1 MNTENT
7 SDTSR
12 NTSNEFKSKLDKL
25 KAAPVSVVVDQ
36 TNYSEHASTKR
47 SRFFWFWVLVYS
59 AIIFFGAYH
68 FIEKGGMTLSVIM
81 LLCAVFIHI
90 YTASIELPPLDGADP
105 VKKREF
111 EESNHWQRQKWMIFA
126 YGFMLFSLLMTFYP
140 FVVPYGS
147 HDGKSAD
154 EYLETIRE
162 RPIALFIGYSVNS
175 KDKHSDHSQVLQP
188 TVHEQPDSAMAP
200 NEDAKAEINSPDAKR
215 NGSGIKIQAE
225 WIINIGGYVEACATD
240 PNRNNGV
247 AAVCSVSGGLQV
259 PLYFIILALM
269 GGSIS
274 LTRRLPELQKMASSA
289 YVATENQPKLSQ
301 HEFREYLIFHIVQ
314 FISAPF
320 LAILAYYLVEP
331 SNTANSVALAFIAG
345 FASESIL
352 LMIRSVAEKIS
363 PKTTDTTQ
371 YGTITGVVTLVQT
384 DKTMRPATKAEVSL
398 VDLPHVT
405 TLTDEQGLYVLGN
418 VPVGMNNIRVVCTG
432 AKEKTDSVK
441 IEHSQ
446 AVVRKNVTVEA

>member
-1 MNTENT
+1 MNTENI
-7 SDTSR
+7 SDIPKSASNDSKPRLNHSKTESAQQMAGSI
-12 NTSNEFKSKLDKL
+12 NSNERS
-25 KAAPVSVVVDQ
+25 VSQ
-36 TNYSEHASTKR
+36 LR
-47 SRFFWFWVLVYS
+47 LFWFWILAY
-59 AIIFFGAYH
+59 GATISYGIYH
-68 FIEKGGMTLSVIM
+68 FNKANSATFSIVI
-81 LLCAVFIHI
+81 LVCLIFVHI
-90 YTASIELPPLDGADP
+90 YTESIELTPLEGANP
-105 VKKREF
+105 GKKREF
-111 EESNHWQRQKWMIFA
+111 EENRRLQRQRWMIFA
-126 YGFMLFSLLMTFYP
+126 YGFMLFSLIMTLYP
-140 FVVPYGS
+140 FVVPYGDNAS
-147 HDGKSAD
+147 KKD
-154 EYLETIRE
+154 YLDTIRE
-162 RPIALFIGYSVNS
+162 RPVALFIGYSVDG
-175 KDKHSDHSQVLQP
+175 KDKKPSSSIESSKEVSDSLALSASVDKQDGQANDP
-188 TVHEQPDSAMAP
+188 EAPENITVNKTKP
-200 NEDAKAEINSPDAKR
+200 
-215 NGSGIKIQAE
+215 E
-225 WIINIGGYVEACATD
+225 WVINIGGYVEACEPGLNA
-240 PNRNNGV
+240 NNGT
-247 AAVCSVSGGLQV
+247 AVVCAVNGGLQV

-363 PKTTDTTQ
+363 PRTTDTAQ
-371 YGTITGVVTLVQT
+371 YGTITGVVTLVQI
-384 DKTMRPATKAEVSL
+384 DKTMKPATTAEVSL

-418 VPVGMNNIRVVCTG
+418 VPVGMNNIRVVSAG
-432 AKEKTDSVK
+432 AKEKADSVK

-446 AVVRKNVTVEA
+446 AVVRKNVTIEA

>member
-1 MNTENT
+1 
-7 SDTSR
+7 
-12 NTSNEFKSKLDKL
+12 
-25 KAAPVSVVVDQ
+25 
-36 TNYSEHASTKR
+36 
-47 SRFFWFWVLVYS
+47 
-59 AIIFFGAYH
+59 
-68 FIEKGGMTLSVIM
+68 
-81 LLCAVFIHI
+81 
-90 YTASIELPPLDGADP
+90 
-105 VKKREF
+105 
-111 EESNHWQRQKWMIFA
+111 
-126 YGFMLFSLLMTFYP
+126 
-140 FVVPYGS
+140 
-147 HDGKSAD
+147 
-154 EYLETIRE
+154 YLETIRE
-162 RPIALFIGYSVNS
+162 RPIALFIGYSVNG

-188 TVHEQPDSAMAP
+188 AVHEQPDSAMAP

-320 LAILAYYLVEP
+320 LAILAYYLIEP
-331 SNTANSVALAFIAG
+331 GNTANSVALAFIAG

-371 YGTITGVVTLVQT
+371 YGTITGVVTLVQK